1 MQKEIYSL
9 SSTAVPKLPIA
20 LMWIVE
26 EEEDLYGT
34 LLSRNQVWVIFF
46 IVNFIL
52 LSEL

>member
-26 EEEDLYGT
+26 KQEDLYGT
-34 LLSRNQVWVIFF
+34 LLSRNQVLGNFYL
-46 IVNFIL
+46 VNFIL
-52 LSEL
+52 LNEL

>member
-9 SSTAVPKLPIA
+9 SGTAVPKLPMA

-34 LLSRNQVWVIFF
+34 LLSRNQVLGNFF
-46 IVNFIL
+46 FFHFFFL
-52 LSEL
+52 

>member
-9 SSTAVPKLPIA
+9 SSTAVPKLPMA

-34 LLSRNQVWVIFF
+34 LLSKNQVLGNFVL
-46 IVNFIL
+46 VNFIL
-52 LSEL
+52 LNEL